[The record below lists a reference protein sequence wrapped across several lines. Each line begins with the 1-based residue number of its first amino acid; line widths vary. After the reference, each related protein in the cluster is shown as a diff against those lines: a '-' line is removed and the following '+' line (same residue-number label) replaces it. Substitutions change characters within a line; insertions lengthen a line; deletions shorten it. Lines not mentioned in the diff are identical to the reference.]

1 MIASAISCLALIAKW
16 HQLQCVHFMS
26 QNYCLLGQISF
37 WIWHIKPYNVVTKT
51 FDTYTGHN
59 INDTIKTM
67 WTMNQSCNEHG
78 QLTNKEIILKIMG
91 SVNGQY
97 SANNRDTVFGIPI
110 KTALD
115 FPNQWWWS
123 AHYFCYIN
131 CASIYGLIRIF
142 STYTEIIYKDYQIHL
157 RTRPREWNYT
167 QKWPDIIQKINLKSH
182 EEC

>member
-1 MIASAISCLALIAKW
+1 
-16 HQLQCVHFMS
+16 
-26 QNYCLLGQISF
+26 
-37 WIWHIKPYNVVTKT
+37 
-51 FDTYTGHN
+51 
-59 INDTIKTM
+59 M

-123 AHYFCYIN
+123 AHYFCNIN

-142 STYTEIIYKDYQIHL
+142 STFTEIIYKDNSYTLEQDRDSDTIRKSSRYNPEDKSQQSWRFSQLHFFFSVLSLLLWCQIAGKYSDEFL
-157 RTRPREWNYT
+157 E
-167 QKWPDIIQKINLKSH
+167 LM
-182 EEC
+182 